1 MKPRIPPSLLSI
13 NFKIL
18 GKKIATDFLF
28 FSTPIRHLILTFLIQ
43 EPGSYFESGA
53 GGEGGGGGG
62 GWLVTQSGVG
72 GGGLKTLFLS
82 NTI

>member
-1 MKPRIPPSLLSI
+1 MNNTKMKPRIPTSLLSI

-53 GGEGGGGGG
+53 GGGGGLTSDSK
-62 GWLVTQSGVG
+62 WG

>member
-1 MKPRIPPSLLSI
+1 MNNTKMKPRIPTSFLSI

-53 GGEGGGGGG
+53 GGGGGGGG
-62 GWLVTQSGVG
+62 AD
-72 GGGLKTLFLS
+72 
-82 NTI
+82 